1 MRKRSKYRP
10 KGVILNPMGY
20 VKDGFAPM
28 TDHADQLVTLRL
40 KNHAAMLALLQGE
53 AGPSHMSMLIT
64 MYNITEA
71 LHKMGFGK
79 EYADE
84 VTAGRQ
90 TLMDI
95 VHRSHKV
102 GKYVPTGPEI
112 TILNQ
117 LLELHDAQ
125 MEIVTVREMD
135 TAIKL
140 AQKEITSGR
149 ATNLRKQQ

>member
-10 KGVILNPMGY
+10 KGVLLNPMSY
-20 VKDGFAPM
+20 VKDGLAPM
-28 TDHADQLVTLRL
+28 TEHPDQLVTLRL
-40 KNHAAMLALLQGE
+40 KNHAAMVALLQGE
-53 AGPSHMSMLIT
+53 AGTSQMSMLIA

-95 VHRSHKV
+95 VQRSHKV

-112 TILNQ
+112 AVLNT
-117 LLELHDAQ
+117 LMALHDAQ
-125 MEIVTVREMD
+125 MDVVTVREMD

>member
-10 KGVILNPMGY
+10 KGVLVNPMGY
-20 VKDGFAPM
+20 IKDGLAPM
-28 TDHADQLVTLRL
+28 TSHADELVTLRL
-40 KNHAAMLALLQGE
+40 KNHAAMVALLQGE
-53 AGPSHMSMLIT
+53 AGVSHMSMLIA

-95 VHRSHKV
+95 VHRSHTV
-102 GKYVPTGPEI
+102 GKYVLTDPEI
-112 TILNQ
+112 AILNQ

-125 MEIVTVREMD
+125 MEVITVREMD
-135 TAIKL
+135 IAIKL

-149 ATNLRKQQ
+149 ATNLRKPQ

>member
-1 MRKRSKYRP
+1 
-10 KGVILNPMGY
+10 
-20 VKDGFAPM
+20 
-28 TDHADQLVTLRL
+28 
-40 KNHAAMLALLQGE
+40 
-53 AGPSHMSMLIT
+53 
-64 MYNITEA
+64 
-71 LHKMGFGK
+71 
-79 EYADE
+79 
-84 VTAGRQ
+84 
-90 TLMDI
+90 MDI

-135 TAIKL
+135 IAIKL